1 MRLGRVTAVDA
12 NGLKPDASKADVPA
26 DPEFLPA
33 LFKTEM
39 GEDSDPFPSKAGNY
53 FVVHVNGITPPKL
66 KPLDQVRA
74 QALADWTNEQRA
86 TLLAAKAMTLTAQAE
101 KDKSLDNVARQMN
114 VTVQHSPALTRQTN
128 DTMFSANL
136 VQRLFAAPPGG
147 VVSGAQ
153 GSSGGYIL
161 ARVTGISHPRLDP
174 RDPGF
179 QAGTARLSQAVA
191 DDFSTDMANAVRESQ
206 GVKVNQKLLG
216 SLTGSQ

>member
-1 MRLGRVTAVDA
+1 
-12 NGLKPDASKADVPA
+12 
-26 DPEFLPA
+26 
-33 LFKTEM
+33 M

-74 QALADWTNEQRA
+74 RAIADWTNDERA
-86 TLLAAKAMTLTAQAE
+86 RLLTAKAQTLTAQAE

-128 DTMFSANL
+128 DTMFSATL
-136 VQRLFAAPPGG
+136 VQRLFVAPAGG

-153 GSSGGYIL
+153 GSSGGYII
-161 ARVTGISHPRLDP
+161 ARVTGISHPKLDP
-174 RDPGF
+174 RDPSF
-179 QAGTARLSQAVA
+179 QAGMARLSQAVA
-191 DDFSTDMANAVRESQ
+191 DDFAIDTANAARESQ